1 MAFNTD
7 LLVND
12 PKTEKVI
19 SKAPTREL
27 KRLSSKI
34 IKMDENNQY
43 GQAITKPLPYSCIN
57 RKDKILFLDELSALL
72 ASVALDDTIG
82 HLFTIDIEF
91 SDVNPKTLLF
101 NEIYPPIFEKNKKI
115 SPYERSISQIMSRAQ
130 KKEGKD
136 EIASLPFNSK
146 THATLNKKIFVS
158 LHAEG
163 LLFLTARAGWKVT
176 KLYDHYYTFI
186 QLRFK

>member
-1 MAFNTD
+1 MNTQMAFNTD

-12 PKTEKVI
+12 PKTEKLI
-19 SKAPTREL
+19 FKAPTGEL

-43 GQAITKPLPYSCIN
+43 GQAMTKPLPYGCIK
-57 RKDKILFLDELSALL
+57 RKDKILSLEELSTLL
-72 ASVALDDTIG
+72 ASVTLDDTIG
-82 HLFTIDIEF
+82 HLFTVDIEF

-101 NEIYPPIFEKNKKI
+101 NKIYPLIFEKNKKV
-115 SPYERSISQIMSRAQ
+115 SPHECSISQIMSRAQ

-146 THATLNKKIFVS
+146 THTTLNKKIFVS
-158 LHAEG
+158 LYAED
-163 LLFLTARAGWKVT
+163 LF
-176 KLYDHYYTFI
+176 F
-186 QLRFK
+186 F